1 MTPTPERPAAV
12 DEDVTSTGMHAQ
24 TTGGR
29 EPRSRLPWVESGG
42 GPLVLVP
49 VAILAEW
56 TGASPDFDPDDL
68 DSWGDYGRACLIDGY
83 AGCLAAGDG
92 QVLVL
97 GDEPASTTYLP
108 EQRLFV
114 RWICA
119 DSEDDVIRLV
129 PKAVETADWE
139 DAGTWT
145 TGGPAQ
151 LFDSAYAGD
160 ELDDEQPLAVDTAGG
175 TYLVRA
181 ACVEPEE
188 GTTLVLVQ
196 LIAQTSGI

>member
-1 MTPTPERPAAV
+1 M
-12 DEDVTSTGMHAQ
+12 
-24 TTGGR
+24 
-29 EPRSRLPWVESGG
+29 
-42 GPLVLVP
+42 
-49 VAILAEW
+49 
-56 TGASPDFDPDDL
+56 
-68 DSWGDYGRACLIDGY
+68 
-83 AGCLAAGDG
+83 
-92 QVLVL
+92 LVL